1 MLAPLMRLV
10 FRVFLVF
17 LLVSILPYG
26 SQKQSD
32 SSQTKSNETEE
43 IIGPQSSKS
52 LNR

>member
-1 MLAPLMRLV
+1 MSLV
-10 FRVFLVF
+10 FRGFLVF
-17 LLVSILPYG
+17 LLVSILPYD

-43 IIGPQSSKS
+43 TIGPQSTES